1 MDDDD
6 RRLMGLM
13 TGRKGNP
20 MGMFGE
26 FLHHQSDAPWA
37 SQQPVLGASAKN
49 GFDDEIGKIV
59 DDAVKSVFSQ
69 ESGEQANTD
78 AAPDVTL
85 SEGLAENDRGHRHHH
100 HHHRDEEAAV
110 VPSKQQEVRTEEL
123 SDGDKS
129 ELATLLTKLTASDKT
144 GKLKE
149 AIHSALFANEA
160 PAPAPAP
167 AAPLKP
173 LTLVADEIPTSAFS
187 EPSPVQAEKV
197 RGASRPA
204 APLMTSHIE
213 KAPLDFIP
221 ESVYAQ
227 QAVPFKENLPELVK
241 HVPKRILIPR
251 MEEPGPVIGGSSR
264 PVHIQIP
271 SSDIDFK
278 SNTRP
283 APPSTAQMLVSSEI
297 TTQVDVENKADVS
310 VKASAVAAANDEALT
325 QPEVVIF

>member
-1 MDDDD
+1 
-6 RRLMGLM
+6 
-13 TGRKGNP
+13 
-20 MGMFGE
+20 MFGD
-26 FLHHQSDAPWA
+26 FLHHQSAAPWA
-37 SQQPVLGASAKN
+37 EQPVLGASAKG
-49 GFDDEIGKIV
+49 GFDDAIGKIV
-59 DDAVKSVFSQ
+59 DDAVKSVFSPD
-69 ESGEQANTD
+69 SGEQAMAD
-78 AAPDVTL
+78 AVPEMTF
-85 SEGLAENDRGHRHHH
+85 SEGLTENDRGHHHHH
-100 HHHRDEEAAV
+100 HHHRDEEVAA
-110 VPSKQQEVRTEEL
+110 VPSKQQEVRTEDL
-123 SDGDKS
+123 TDGDKS
-129 ELATLLTKLTASDKT
+129 ELAALLTKLTASDKT
-144 GKLKE
+144 GKLKD

-160 PAPAPAP
+160 PAPAP
-167 AAPLKP
+167 LKKP
-173 LTLVADEIPTSAFS
+173 LTLVADEIPTPAAA
-187 EPSPVQAEKV
+187 EPSPVQVEKV

-227 QAVPFKENLPELVK
+227 QAVPFKENLPELMK

-283 APPSTAQMLVSSEI
+283 APPSTAQMLISSEI
-297 TTQVDVENKADVS
+297 TTHVDVENKADVS